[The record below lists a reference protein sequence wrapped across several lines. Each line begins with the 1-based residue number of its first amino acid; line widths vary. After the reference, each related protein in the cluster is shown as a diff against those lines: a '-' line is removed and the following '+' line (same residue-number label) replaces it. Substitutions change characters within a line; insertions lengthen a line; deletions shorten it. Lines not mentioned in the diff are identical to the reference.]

1 VGQRQAAAFLVEKVV
16 LGCRVKNSFG
26 AFVALPRVL
35 VTLRNF
41 FGELLKHDQ
50 SSLSGGSTTGLSG
63 IGAPAFSLLLAD
75 DENSIRRLNT
85 FSDNRKK
92 TRA

>member
-1 VGQRQAAAFLVEKVV
+1 VGQRQPAALLVEEVI
-16 LGCRVKNSFG
+16 LGFGVKNSFG
-26 AFVALPRVL
+26 RFAAFPRVL

-50 SSLSGGSTTGLSG
+50 SSLSGESTTGLSG

-85 FSDNRKK
+85 FSE
-92 TRA
+92 

>member
-1 VGQRQAAAFLVEKVV
+1 VGQRQPAALLVEKVV
-16 LGCRVKNSFG
+16 LGFGVNSPFG
-26 AFVALPRVL
+26 AFAALPRVL
-35 VTLRNF
+35 VTLGNF

-50 SSLSGGSTTGLSG
+50 PPPTGGSTTGLSG

-85 FSDNRKK
+85 FSG
-92 TRA
+92 

>member
-1 VGQRQAAAFLVEKVV
+1 VGQRQPAALLVEKVV
-16 LGCRVKNSFG
+16 LGFGVKSLFG
-26 AFVALPRVL
+26 AFAALPRVL

-41 FGELLKHDQ
+41 SGELLKHDQ
-50 SSLSGGSTTGLSG
+50 RSLSGGSTTGLSG

-85 FSDNRKK
+85 FSE
-92 TRA
+92 